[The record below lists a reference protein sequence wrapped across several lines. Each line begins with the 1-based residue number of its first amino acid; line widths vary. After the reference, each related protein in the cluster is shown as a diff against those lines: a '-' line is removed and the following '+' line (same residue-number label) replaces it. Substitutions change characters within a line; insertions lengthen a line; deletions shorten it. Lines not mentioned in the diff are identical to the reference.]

1 MKIGL
6 QNIMPHYK
14 PISDSKPQTAKTPA
28 AHKTTKNFDGIMISS
43 DLEVSPEQQFAS
55 TLTGR
60 VSMELRK
67 PVTPDRIAEL
77 QQKIDQGTYEVDVNA
92 IADKIMLY

>member
-6 QNIMPHYK
+6 QNVMPHFK
-14 PISDSKPQTAKTPA
+14 PISDSRHQSLSAPA
-28 AHKTTKNFDGIMISS
+28 AQKSDKNFDGIVIRSE
-43 DLEVSPEQQFAS
+43 LGVNQEQQFAS
-55 TLTGR
+55 LLTSR

-77 QQKIDQGTYEVDVNA
+77 QQKIDQDTYEVDVNA

>member
-6 QNIMPHYK
+6 QNVMPHYK
-14 PISDSKPQTAKTPA
+14 PISDSKQQALKTPA
-28 AHKTTKNFDGIMISS
+28 AQISTKNFDGIMIRSEL
-43 DLEVSPEQQFAS
+43 DMNQDQQFAS
-55 TLTGR
+55 SLTSR

>member
-14 PISDSKPQTAKTPA
+14 PISEGKQQASKTPA
-28 AHKTTKNFDGIMISS
+28 AHKTTKNFDGIMIRS

-55 TLTGR
+55 ALTGR